1 MISVIIPTFNEEE
14 YIKATIERLWQYDVG
29 NFIKEIIITDGGS
42 TDNTLAIAKTES
54 VQIVNSQ
61 KKGRAAQMNYGAS
74 FATGEILYFLHADT
88 IPPRNFTKDI
98 AHALEQGFSAGC
110 FMLSFDHEHWF
121 LKANCWFTRFDADA
135 IRFGDQS
142 LYVTKKAFL
151 KAGGFCEKHFVMEDQ
166 HLIKRIKKLAPFTI
180 IKKPVITSARKY
192 LENGIYKTQ
201 YIFLIIY
208 LMYKFGYSQEKLVA
222 TYKKLLVQHKL

>member
-1 MISVIIPTFNEEE
+1 MISIIIPTFNEEE
-14 YIKATIERLWQYDVG
+14 YIKAAIEKLWQYDEG

-54 VQIVNSQ
+54 VKIVMSP
-61 KKGRAAQMNYGAS
+61 KKGRSAQMNYGAS
-74 FATGEILYFLHADT
+74 LATEEILYFLHADT

-98 AHALEQGFSAGC
+98 AHTLEQGFGAGC
-110 FMLSFDHEHWF
+110 FMLSSDHQHWF
-121 LKANCWFTRFDADA
+121 LKTNCWFTRFDIDA
-135 IRFGDQS
+135 IRFGDQN
-142 LYVTKKAFL
+142 LFVTKKTFL

-166 HLIKRIKKLAPFTI
+166 HPIKRLKNLISFTI

-201 YIFLIIY
+201 YIFFIIY
-208 LMYKFGYSQEKLVA
+208 LMYKFGYSQRKLVA
-222 TYKKLLVQHKL
+222 TYKKMLVQNKL